1 MQHIRLDL
9 DPDPRPFCKPLLRD
23 TAPVHQVPKWSG
35 YRLLHTVFAAS
46 PGTAWQVALQ
56 QDPACILARFSTRH
70 GWGRAVAR
78 LSLASHCNIWG
89 ALRLRGAGYS
99 VHDCAARKTEG
110 SRSSIAGV
118 SGRLFQF
125 EAQTRRAFILAE
137 SN

>member
-9 DPDPRPFCKPLLRD
+9 DPDPGPFCKPLLRD
-23 TAPVHQVPKWSG
+23 TAFAHQVPIWPG
-35 YRLLHTVFAAS
+35 YRLLHTVFAARL
-46 PGTAWQVALQ
+46 GTEWREALQ
-56 QDPACILARFSTRH
+56 QDPACTLARFSTRR
-70 GWGRAVAR
+70 GWGRALAR

-99 VHDCAARKTEG
+99 VHGCAARKTEG

-118 SGRLFQF
+118 SGRLFHSG
-125 EAQTRRAFILAE
+125 AQTSRASILAE